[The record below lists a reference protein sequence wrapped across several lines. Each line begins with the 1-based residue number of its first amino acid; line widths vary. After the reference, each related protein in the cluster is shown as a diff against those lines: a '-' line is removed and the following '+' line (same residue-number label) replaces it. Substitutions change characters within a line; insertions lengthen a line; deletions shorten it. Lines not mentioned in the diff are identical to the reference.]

1 MNKRAILATA
11 PMIYAACVV
20 GTLFIN
26 TTAFIVVACVGGILL
41 GALYV
46 GYGVSSRK
54 DQGNDQKK

>member
-11 PMIYAACVV
+11 PMVYAACIV

-26 TTAFIVVACVGGILL
+26 TTVFIVVASVAGILL
-41 GALYV
+41 AALYV

-54 DQGNDQKK
+54 DRGNDQQ